1 MNYSLRR
8 IMTILLLGSALT
20 SVPALS
26 LESIE
31 EYTSYVLQQDLSL
44 SGVQIDITSARN
56 DLEEPSL
63 LEASTLSVDSGYSH
77 TGTGS
82 IWKGTLGAAVPLT
95 DALQLSGSV
104 TGSFASGYALS
115 GSLGLDYRPFF
126 HSVEEELSQISYEQL
141 TAQEAQTVRSVSLT
155 AVEHLLAWRTAQRAY
170 ELSADAASVYEQTY
184 LDQKVR
190 YELGEASL
198 DEVRNAL
205 LSWST
210 ANRQTLTA
218 QTTLQQAQQQMY
230 LLLGDEVT
238 AFTLPDPDTEAL
250 QQLIKQ
256 IEGSGVLETVSP
268 SGSSAVQAAQY
279 AAQRARITYEDIRT
293 YDPDLRISTTAAY
306 NDDSIGASVAF
317 SLSAQDFNSE
327 QKQQA
332 YDQLILAERT
342 AAQQYDSTLF
352 AIEDL
357 KNSLISTAAQLEIIE
372 LEIEQAESLQEES
385 ALLYELGTLSATE
398 LEQSRNDLLQSE
410 HQYYSTLA
418 DRYMIILELR
428 AYALLM

>member
-1 MNYSLRR
+1 M
-8 IMTILLLGSALT
+8 
-20 SVPALS
+20 
-26 LESIE
+26 
-31 EYTSYVLQQDLSL
+31 
-44 SGVQIDITSARN
+44 
-56 DLEEPSL
+56 
-63 LEASTLSVDSGYSH
+63 
-77 TGTGS
+77 TGS
-82 IWKGTLGAAVPLT
+82 I
-95 DALQLSGSV
+95 D
-104 TGSFASGYALS
+104 SGYALS
-115 GSLGLDYRPFF
+115 GSLGLDFKPFT
-126 HSVEEELSQISYEQL
+126 HSVTDELAQNSYEQL
-141 TAQEAQTVRSVSLT
+141 TVQQAGTISSVSLT

-170 ELSADAASVYEQTY
+170 ELSAAAASVYEQTY

-198 DEVRNAL
+198 DEVRSAL

-218 QTTLQQAQQQMY
+218 QTTLQQTQQQMY
-230 LLLGDEVT
+230 LLLGGEVT
-238 AFTLPDPDTEAL
+238 EFTLPDPDAEAL
-250 QQLIKQ
+250 QQLISQ
-256 IEGSGVLETVSP
+256 VEDSGMLETVSP
-268 SGSSAVQAAQY
+268 SGSSSVQAAQY
-279 AAQRARITYEDIRT
+279 AAQRARITYEDIRA
-293 YDPDLRISTTAAY
+293 YDPDLKISTAAAY
-306 NDDSIGASVAF
+306 NNDSIGASVSF

-352 AIEDL
+352 AIENL
-357 KNSLISTAAQLEIIE
+357 KSSLISTAAQLEIIK

-418 DRYMIILELR
+418 DRYLIILQLR
-428 AYALLM
+428 AYAGR

>member
-1 MNYSLRR
+1 MEQ
-8 IMTILLLGSALT
+8 LLG
-20 SVPALS
+20 
-26 LESIE
+26 
-31 EYTSYVLQQDLSL
+31 
-44 SGVQIDITSARN
+44 
-56 DLEEPSL
+56 
-63 LEASTLSVDSGYSH
+63 
-77 TGTGS
+77 
-82 IWKGTLGAAVPLT
+82 
-95 DALQLSGSV
+95 
-104 TGSFASGYALS
+104 
-115 GSLGLDYRPFF
+115 
-126 HSVEEELSQISYEQL
+126 
-141 TAQEAQTVRSVSLT
+141 
-155 AVEHLLAWRTAQRAY
+155 WRTAQRAY
-170 ELSADAASVYEQTY
+170 GLAADAASVCEQRY
-184 LDQKVR
+184 HDQKVR
-190 YELGEASL
+190 YDLGEASL
-198 DEVRNAL
+198 DEVRTAL
-205 LSWST
+205 RNWST
-210 ANRQTLTA
+210 ANEQTLTA
-218 QTTLQQAQQQMY
+218 QQTLHQTEQQMY

-238 AFTLPDPDTEAL
+238 AFTLPDPDAQTL

-256 IEGSGVLETVSP
+256 IEGSCVLETVSP
-268 SGSSAVQAAQY
+268 MSSHALKAAQH
-279 AAQRARITYEDIRT
+279 AAQQARITYEDIRT

>member
-8 IMTILLLGSALT
+8 IMTILLLGSALV

-63 LEASTLSVDSGYSH
+63 LEASTLSVDSGYSY

-82 IWKGTLGAAVPLT
+82 IWRGTLGASLPLS

-104 TGSFASGYALS
+104 TGSIDSGYALS
-115 GSLGLDYRPFF
+115 GSLGLDFKPFT
-126 HSVEEELSQISYEQL
+126 HSVTDELAQNSYEQL
-141 TAQEAQTVRSVSLT
+141 TVQQAGTISSVSLT

-170 ELSADAASVYEQTY
+170 ELSAAAASVYEQTY

-198 DEVRNAL
+198 DEVRSAL

-230 LLLGDEVT
+230 LLLGGEVT
-238 AFTLPDPDTEAL
+238 EFTLPDPDAEAL
-250 QQLIKQ
+250 QQLISQ
-256 IEGSGVLETVSP
+256 VEDSGMLETVSP
-268 SGSSAVQAAQY
+268 SGSSSVQAAQY
-279 AAQRARITYEDIRT
+279 TAQRARITYEDIRA
-293 YDPDLRISTTAAY
+293 YDPDLKISTAAAY
-306 NDDSIGASVAF
+306 NNDSIGASVSF

-352 AIEDL
+352 AIENL
-357 KNSLISTAAQLEIIE
+357 KSSLISTAAQLEIIK

-418 DRYMIILELR
+418 DRYLIILQLR
-428 AYALLM
+428 AYTGR